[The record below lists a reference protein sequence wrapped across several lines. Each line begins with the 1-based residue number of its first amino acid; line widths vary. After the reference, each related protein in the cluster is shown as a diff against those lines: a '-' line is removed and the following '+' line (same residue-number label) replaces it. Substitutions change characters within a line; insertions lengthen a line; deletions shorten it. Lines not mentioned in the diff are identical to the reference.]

1 MGTFIITTAS
11 HTDTGKQVCRH
22 RPRWAHFWV
31 DWENLGGE
39 VTLRTYPKPFRRAF
53 DFDFCNQHHHLR
65 HALTRV
71 VTVFRF
77 VSVAAKFGGSPPHP
91 HPISLAACKR
101 SSPNYIRLN
110 KMLAPRRLVC
120 IAPTVYRFLRRAKLG
135 EWGKQRHCEARKH
148 KVVVDRPTLLSN
160 RLSQRVG
167 APSACSHRSVGAFN
181 QRNINHVAIIDPLTH
196 EK

>member
-101 SSPNYIRLN
+101 SSPNYI
-110 KMLAPRRLVC
+110 
-120 IAPTVYRFLRRAKLG
+120 PT
-135 EWGKQRHCEARKH
+135 KQNACTSPSSLHRPDSVSLSQTRKARGTRKAE
-148 KVVVDRPTLLSN
+148 TLLVSKTS
-160 RLSQRVG
+160 LWWIAQ
-167 APSACSHRSVGAFN
+167 
-181 QRNINHVAIIDPLTH
+181 QW
-196 EK
+196 